1 MKSVLIKLIMQI
13 DRSKFLDLGGV
24 RENSI
29 HYLKLEVAVFGDKGR
44 ETQVLRIL
52 IEKKKI
58 SYDACKLING

>member
-24 RENSI
+24 RENII
-29 HYLKLEVAVFGDKGR
+29 HYLKLEVAVFGEEAR

-52 IEKKKI
+52 IEKKRN
-58 SYDACKLING
+58 LL